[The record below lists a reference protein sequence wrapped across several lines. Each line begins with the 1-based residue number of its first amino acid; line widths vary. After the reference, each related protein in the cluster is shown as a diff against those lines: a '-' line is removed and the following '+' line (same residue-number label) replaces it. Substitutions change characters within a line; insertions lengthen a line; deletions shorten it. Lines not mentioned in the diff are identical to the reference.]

1 MIALWCTQFVPAIV
15 RVAADSPL
23 TFGLVLSMIIGE
35 PRGDPIMQFHQANTL
50 EKIESAEDVAAS
62 QAPTQPASMYP
73 WDFLS
78 PNRDEVLALLKP
90 DDDRKRT
97 IWLVAGALVA
107 GFGLGWAGGFSWYGS
122 ENMAAL
128 NPIIQTEAP
137 SRRIPDIKSGGKTEG
152 ARKTASTPGLQ
163 TPPGVSTVSATLSA
177 KPQAISPAETHLS
190 AVSSNTS
197 SPAIQATATLTERGP
212 MVPETRPTTIEG
224 WIVLEVRGGTAVLEG
239 PDGVRMATRGDA
251 VPGIGRIDSI
261 VRWGNRWIVATA
273 SGLIAT
279 P

>member
-1 MIALWCTQFVPAIV
+1 
-15 RVAADSPL
+15 
-23 TFGLVLSMIIGE
+23 
-35 PRGDPIMQFHQANTL
+35 MQFHEANTL
-50 EKIESAEDVAAS
+50 EKYGLAEEAAAS
-62 QAPTQPASMYP
+62 HAPTQPASMYP

-78 PNRDEVLALLKP
+78 PNRDEVLALLRP
-90 DDDRKRT
+90 GDRKRT

-122 ENMAAL
+122 ADMAAR
-128 NPIIQTEAP
+128 NPITQTETF
-137 SRRIPDIKSGGKTEG
+137 SRRPPEMKSGGKTEG

-163 TPPGVSTVSATLSA
+163 TPPGVSTVSAAGASLSV
-177 KPQAISPAETHLS
+177 KTQA
-190 AVSSNTS
+190 
-197 SPAIQATATLTERGP
+197 SPAIQANMTLTERGS
-212 MVPETRPTTIEG
+212 MVPAAETRPTTIEG
-224 WIVLEVRGGTAVLEG
+224 WTVLDVRGGMAVLEG
-239 PDGVRMATRGDA
+239 PDGVRMATRGDT

>member
-1 MIALWCTQFVPAIV
+1 
-15 RVAADSPL
+15 
-23 TFGLVLSMIIGE
+23 
-35 PRGDPIMQFHQANTL
+35 MQFHQANTL

-137 SRRIPDIKSGGKTEG
+137 SRRIP
-152 ARKTASTPGLQ
+152 R
-163 TPPGVSTVSATLSA
+163 
-177 KPQAISPAETHLS
+177 
-190 AVSSNTS
+190 
-197 SPAIQATATLTERGP
+197 
-212 MVPETRPTTIEG
+212 
-224 WIVLEVRGGTAVLEG
+224 
-239 PDGVRMATRGDA
+239 
-251 VPGIGRIDSI
+251 
-261 VRWGNRWIVATA
+261 NRAPRA
-273 SGLIAT
+273 
-279 P
+279 PYHP

>member
-1 MIALWCTQFVPAIV
+1 
-15 RVAADSPL
+15 
-23 TFGLVLSMIIGE
+23 
-35 PRGDPIMQFHQANTL
+35 MQFHQANTL
-50 EKIESAEDVAAS
+50 EKYGLAEEAAAS
-62 QAPTQPASMYP
+62 HAPTQPASMYP

-78 PNRDEVLALLKP
+78 PNRDEVLALLRP
-90 DDDRKRT
+90 GDRKRT

-122 ENMAAL
+122 ADMAAR
-128 NPIIQTEAP
+128 NPITQTETF
-137 SRRIPDIKSGGKTEG
+137 SRRPPEIKSGGKTEG

-163 TPPGVSTVSATLSA
+163 TPPGVSTVSAAGASLSV
-177 KPQAISPAETHLS
+177 KTQA
-190 AVSSNTS
+190 
-197 SPAIQATATLTERGP
+197 SPAIQANMTLTERGS
-212 MVPETRPTTIEG
+212 MVPAAETRPTTIEG
-224 WIVLEVRGGTAVLEG
+224 WTVVDVRGGMAVLEG
-239 PDGVRMATRGDA
+239 PDGVRMATRGDT

>member
-1 MIALWCTQFVPAIV
+1 
-15 RVAADSPL
+15 
-23 TFGLVLSMIIGE
+23 
-35 PRGDPIMQFHQANTL
+35 MQFQQPNAL
-50 EKIESAEDVAAS
+50 EKIESAGDVAGNGI
-62 QAPTQPASMYP
+62 PTQPASMDP
-73 WDFLS
+73 RDFLS

-90 DDDRKRT
+90 GGDPKPT

-122 ENMAAL
+122 ADMAAR
-128 NPIIQTEAP
+128 NPITQTETF
-137 SRRIPDIKSGGKTEG
+137 SRRPPEMKSGGKTEG

-163 TPPGVSTVSATLSA
+163 TPPGVSTVSAAGASLSV
-177 KPQAISPAETHLS
+177 KTQA
-190 AVSSNTS
+190 
-197 SPAIQATATLTERGP
+197 SPAIQANMTLTERGS
-212 MVPETRPTTIEG
+212 MVPAAETRPTTIEG
-224 WIVLEVRGGTAVLEG
+224 WTVLDVRGGMAVLEG
-239 PDGVRMATRGDA
+239 PDGVRMATRGDT

>member
-1 MIALWCTQFVPAIV
+1 
-15 RVAADSPL
+15 
-23 TFGLVLSMIIGE
+23 
-35 PRGDPIMQFHQANTL
+35 MQFHEANTL
-50 EKIESAEDVAAS
+50 EKYGLAEEAAAS
-62 QAPTQPASMYP
+62 HAPTQPASMYP

-78 PNRDEVLALLKP
+78 PNRDEVLALLRP
-90 DDDRKRT
+90 GDRKRT

-122 ENMAAL
+122 ADMAAR
-128 NPIIQTEAP
+128 NPITQTETF
-137 SRRIPDIKSGGKTEG
+137 SRRPPEIKSGGKTEG

-163 TPPGVSTVSATLSA
+163 TPPGVSTVSAAGASLSA
-177 KPQAISPAETHLS
+177 KTQA
-190 AVSSNTS
+190 
-197 SPAIQATATLTERGP
+197 SPAIQANMTLTERGS
-212 MVPETRPTTIEG
+212 MVPAAETRPTTIEG
-224 WIVLEVRGGTAVLEG
+224 WTVVDVRGGMAVLEG
-239 PDGVRMATRGDA
+239 PDGVRMATRGDT